1 LLVFVEELDV
11 PLPFA
16 PGDVVLIACGL
27 TAAADHL
34 NAPITLLALN
44 ASVVARA
51 LVGREFFARA
61 GAPIAQRLAD
71 LLRIRAAF
79 NRLVGALSRMGWL
92 GVLVGRFTPGPRVH
106 TTEAAGV
113 IGMSRTTFTGGL
125 DLEEGEH
132 SLRVRVRRSKTGQ
145 EAKGITRASRGGHTP
160 RPARCGHSVP
170 GWNRAESPR
179 VRSSGQSTDTGISA
193 QAGWA
198 IGRPLKSEAPAKRAG
213 LDADHYARQSLR

>member
-1 LLVFVEELDV
+1 LIGLSIGPLDGLSGAALVAGLCLLLFVEELGV

-51 LVGREFFARA
+51 LVGREFFARV
-61 GAPIAQRLAD
+61 GEPIAQRLVD

-92 GVLVGRFTPGPRVH
+92 GVLVGRFTPGPPGAYEPR
-106 TTEAAGV
+106 
-113 IGMSRTTFTGGL
+113 
-125 DLEEGEH
+125 
-132 SLRVRVRRSKTGQ
+132 
-145 EAKGITRASRGGHTP
+145 
-160 RPARCGHSVP
+160 RPA
-170 GWNRAESPR
+170 
-179 VRSSGQSTDTGISA
+179 
-193 QAGWA
+193 
-198 IGRPLKSEAPAKRAG
+198 
-213 LDADHYARQSLR
+213 